1 MAATAVICGHGNTAV
16 TNYVTPSSTI
26 SGSAIAHTSY
36 YPYTKMSDDS
46 YTSYFLSGVNSV
58 GQTLQVDLGGNRSIN
73 SFSML
78 QVFSPT
84 PSNKSKYDVY
94 IGDTA
99 YTDEAYKTANKKCM
113 TNVMMMGIANCS
125 GSGQYLIWEFVGPS
139 TTAGDI

>member
-16 TNYVTPSSTI
+16 TNYVTPQSTI
-26 SGSAIAHTSY
+26 SGSAIRQTSY

-46 YTSYFLSGVNSV
+46 YTTYFLTGVNNV
-58 GQTLQVDLGGNRSIN
+58 GQTLQIDLGGNRSIN

-78 QVFSPT
+78 QVHSPT
-84 PSNKSKYDVY
+84 PSNKSTYDVY
-94 IGDTA
+94 IGDTP

-125 GSGQYLIWEFVGPS
+125 GSGQYLIWEFAGPS
-139 TTAGDI
+139 TGAGDI